1 MKNSTRS
8 SESLDPKIKEALA
21 SLEEYKEELDK
32 LYSIKYID
40 YDTYLEVLDEM
51 GIVVSQL
58 IMDMRIAH
66 EYKGHTNVLPYG
78 ALQES
83 KTRL

>member
-1 MKNSTRS
+1 MKNLTKS
-8 SESLDPKIKEALA
+8 SENLDLKIKEALA

-32 LYSIKYID
+32 LYSIEYID

-51 GIVVSQL
+51 GVVVSQL

-66 EYKGHTNVLPYG
+66 DYKGHTNVLPHG
-78 ALQES
+78 ALQQP
-83 KTRL
+83 

>member
-1 MKNSTRS
+1 MKNLTTN
-8 SESLDPKIKEALA
+8 SESLDLKIEEALA

-32 LYSIKYID
+32 LYEIECID

-51 GIVVSQL
+51 GVVVSQL

-66 EYKGHTNVLPYG
+66 DYKGHTDVLPHG
-78 ALQES
+78 SLQQS
-83 KTRL
+83 

>member
-1 MKNSTRS
+1 MTNLTRN
-8 SESLDPKIKEALA
+8 SESLVLKIDEALA
-21 SLEEYKEELDK
+21 SLREYKEELDK
-32 LYSIKYID
+32 LYHIEAID

-66 EYKGHTNVLPYG
+66 DYKGHTDVLPHG
-78 ALQES
+78 TLQQPQAN
-83 KTRL
+83 

>member
-8 SESLDPKIKEALA
+8 SESLDLKINEALA
-21 SLEEYKEELDK
+21 SLQEYKEELDQ
-32 LYSIKYID
+32 LYSIECID

-51 GIVVSQL
+51 GVVVSQL

-66 EYKGHTNVLPYG
+66 DYKGHTDVLPNG
-78 ALQES
+78 ALQQP
-83 KTRL
+83 

>member
-1 MKNSTRS
+1 MKNLTKS
-8 SESLDPKIKEALA
+8 SESLDLKIKEALA

-32 LYSIKYID
+32 LYSIECID

-51 GIVVSQL
+51 GVVVSQL

-66 EYKGHTNVLPYG
+66 DYKGHTDVLPHG
-78 ALQES
+78 TLQQP
-83 KTRL
+83 